1 MATIDSQSNKRVFR
15 IGVIAFAVAIAAILG
30 SYLIGPA
37 TDPRTTSSVSAPA
50 HGEPENLAVP
60 ANPSGGSRP

>member
-1 MATIDSQSNKRVFR
+1 MSDINGTNRRIIWIGATAIIV
-15 IGVIAFAVAIAAILG
+15 VIAATAS

-50 HGEPENLAVP
+50 LGEPENLAAP
-60 ANPSGGSRP
+60 PNPSGGSNP